1 LVQPARIP
9 NRKDA
14 CPLFLPFFS
23 RDLTSF
29 SAQLGQFETGQ
40 FNRHPDRTPIIKGPI
55 DPEAGLDKVW
65 RLVWPSAG
73 Y

>member
-1 LVQPARIP
+1 MILQLPNAPVSAKAR
-9 NRKDA
+9 A
-14 CPLFLPFFS
+14 F

-40 FNRHPDRTPIIKGPI
+40 FHRHPDRTPIIKGPI

-73 Y
+73 S